1 MSSNYASKRSTYGDL
16 FSDEELGVVRHLVH
30 EYRRTN
36 RCLLWVHGFDELV
49 QDCLVHWLDVRE
61 TYNAE
66 KGASQRTYMSRVVE
80 NFLRGRIRHLKTQK
94 LEPGWSAAL
103 FSAAVEKES
112 SDRCLGDVLKGDEDP
127 EKDLESEELA
137 TALDDAMAALT
148 DRQRQIAEAKADQV
162 PMTQIAKELR
172 ISRDTV
178 YADLRRIR
186 KVFED
191 KGLRRFLS

>member
-16 FSDEELGVVRHLVH
+16 FFDEELGVVRHLVH

-94 LEPGWSAAL
+94 LEPGWKCG
-103 FSAAVEKES
+103 AVLGGGRKGKF
-112 SDRCLGDVLKGDEDP
+112 RPCLGDVLKGDEDP
-127 EKDLESEELA
+127 EKDLESEDWPRRSM
-137 TALDDAMAALT
+137 TPW
-148 DRQRQIAEAKADQV
+148 QR
-162 PMTQIAKELR
+162 
-172 ISRDTV
+172 
-178 YADLRRIR
+178 
-186 KVFED
+186 
-191 KGLRRFLS
+191 